1 MAIDYDLLNMILNR
15 DQLANDDPSQI
26 IDRIDPRRM
35 YLGDSQDS
43 SSPYTARRSVF
54 DEMRPEQQGQYLL
67 SQTRQLGNVSN
78 APIQRTNVTGP
89 VDVGTLDVQ
98 SQAPISMQQSTVP
111 NNVNNQPIQTD
122 NRSDLQPSLLAKL
135 FKPDLAAQFPNQQ
148 SAPQSQPNASRQNMA
163 QDNSPSFMQNI
174 FGTVPNYYE
183 GLLGPAETQAIQKR
197 STQQGL
203 LGAAISLLG
212 GMGTRGTTAAQNIA
226 GALGGGIQASQGA
239 IQQGLTNYQMQQQL
253 AQAKVA
259 QEQAASLR
267 ADVAK
272 VMQMP
277 EVRNNPALIASL
289 RADPAKTLAW
299 INENMAISKAYEP
312 APQVNQQTG
321 AVTSMVEQPQIGTA
335 VGGEK
340 TLPGVTVT
348 APRSKI
354 ETEINRL
361 LTANQRLTTLPGK
374 TAQDAIKNNLDQ
386 ITGLQKQ
393 LMREDVSNFDFNGI
407 KSTVSPD
414 LLSQVNNLQRL
425 AETGQISAKD
435 LQDGLTN
442 IQKADYEFKNSQR
455 DYNKEAVRVAGSM
468 FPNVP
473 ISSLNATQLGQLQN
487 KLDTLE
493 IAKRK
498 AGATTINMPSESERT
513 AGFLTNRVQNSLAQ
527 LQQAVGV
534 SPSAASPNLSA
545 EVIRNVTGSDYLKNL
560 VNPETRQQV
569 EAAQMEILDAALTL
583 GTGAAYTR
591 EQLDSYRRSYFPQ
604 LGDKPATI
612 TDKSKRLKNML
623 DSAMIKAGR
632 AAPSTIPQLD
642 LDAAVQQELER
653 RKGK

>member
-15 DQLANDDPSQI
+15 DQLENDDPSQI

-35 YLGDSQDS
+35 YLGDSQYS
-43 SSPYTARRSVF
+43 SSPYTARRSAF

-89 VDVGTLDVQ
+89 VDVSTLDVQ
-98 SQAPISMQQSTVP
+98 SQAPISTQQDIVP

-122 NRSDLQPSLLAKL
+122 NKSDLQPSLLAKL
-135 FKPDLAAQFPNQQ
+135 FKPDLAAQFPNQ
-148 SAPQSQPNASRQNMA
+148 STAPQSQPNTSRQPMA

-253 AQAKVA
+253 AQAKIA
-259 QEQAASLR
+259 QDQAASLR

-299 INENMAISKAYEP
+299 INENMAVSQAYQP
-312 APQVNQQTG
+312 APQQQQPG
-321 AVTSMVEQPQIGTA
+321 AETSMVEPPPLDGKA
-335 VGGEK
+335 
-340 TLPGVTVT
+340 LPVVPVT
-348 APRSKI
+348 ATRSKA

-361 LTANQRLTTLPGK
+361 YTANQRLTGLPGK
-374 TAQDAIKNNLDQ
+374 TAQDAIKSNLDQ
-386 ITGLQKQ
+386 IAALEKQ
-393 LMREDVSNFDFNGI
+393 LMKENVSNFDFNSI
-407 KSTVSPD
+407 KGTVSPD
-414 LLSQVNNLQRL
+414 LLPQVNNLQRL
-425 AETGQISAKD
+425 AETGQITTKD
-435 LQDGLTN
+435 LQDGLKD
-442 IQKADYEFKNSQR
+442 IQKSDFEFKNNQR
-455 DYNKEAVRVAGSM
+455 DYNKEAVRVAGAM
-468 FPNVP
+468 FPGVA
-473 ISSLNATQLGQLQN
+473 ISSLNAQQLGQLQN
-487 KLDTLE
+487 RLDTLD
-493 IAKRK
+493 IAKRR
-498 AGATTINMPSESERT
+498 AGATTIQLPSESERN

-527 LQQAVGV
+527 LQQAVGTQ
-534 SPSAASPNLSA
+534 PSSASPNLSA

-591 EQLDSYRRSYFPQ
+591 EQLDNYRKSYFPQ
-604 LGDKPATI
+604 LGDKPATVA
-612 TDKSKRLKNML
+612 DKAKRLKNML